1 MKKIGTTA
9 LAVLT
14 AISITTLSVGCKSE
28 KKPEPAKKA
37 PADGGAGGGEKKP
50 EGGH

>member
-14 AISITTLSVGCKSE
+14 AISISALSVGCKSE
-28 KKPEPAKKA
+28 KKPEPAKPK
-37 PADGGAGGGEKKP
+37 ADGAGAEKPKT

>member
-14 AISITTLSVGCKSE
+14 AISISTLSVGCKKAE
-28 KKPEPAKKA
+28 PKKPETKQA
-37 PADGGAGGGEKKP
+37 PAEGEKKTD
-50 EGGH
+50 GGH